1 MQQEDSGIQRMNWR
15 GWASIGA
22 VLACWSLP
30 ALAQLP
36 PMPNIP
42 QIGARDRPAGEHFKI
57 VIPNRPAPVPLILH
71 VSPSGSDEG
80 DGSAARPFASLARAQ
95 QAVRTL
101 NHDHDVT
108 VSLAQGVYR
117 LTAPLRFNA
126 RDGGQNGYTVR
137 WEGAPGLRT
146 MLSGGAPV
154 TGWSQVDKQR
164 NIWMARV
171 PVGMDPRQLSVAG
184 RLVQR
189 ASVEI
194 PRSAVAFH
202 PWGLEIRDPA
212 WRFLATLPDQSR
224 MEIEG
229 MSWFTHRHAMVDHID
244 GDRIVMQQPG
254 WRNNLVGYDTLA
266 RPVSADVARLFLVNA
281 LAFLRDPGHWFVDP
295 KAGRLYYKPLPGEDM
310 NRIEV
315 VLPHLEHLVSIA
327 GTYDDPV
334 RDLEFRRLHFSHT
347 SWRHPSGP
355 DGYASQ
361 QSGAYLSGDLV
372 DYPADPV
379 RDCSWGCWSFERMR
393 NRWSQQPAAVQ
404 VAAARR
410 ILFDEDRFSQL
421 GQIALG
427 IGNNP
432 DANDSGIGLGSSA
445 IEVTNSEFVDL
456 AGGAIMAGGIQ
467 PDAHH
472 PSRPEMGLRD
482 IIIRNN
488 RIKSVSHDYKEQS
501 AILVTY
507 ASGTIIMNNDVSDTP
522 YDGIDVG
529 WGWGANDPGGSAEY
543 WRKQRGYYDQPGN
556 IVYDTPTTLRDTVV
570 KGNRVGRVKQWFPDG
585 GAIYHLSAD
594 PGALIAE
601 NYVYDVAGSGGIAI
615 YLDEGSRYVTVRN
628 NVLDRIGGVWL
639 NLNTQSHI
647 APKRTALDNVATG
660 NWYNGGKLNGEWS
673 DYLNNRA
680 ADNVLV
686 TGKDWPIEAQRIIDA
701 SGVQQAA
708 SRRP

>member
-1 MQQEDSGIQRMNWR
+1 M
-15 GWASIGA
+15 GA
-22 VLACWSLP
+22 VIAIWSLP
-30 ALAQLP
+30 TLAQLP

-42 QIGARDRPAGEHFKI
+42 PVAARDRPAGEHLKI
-57 VIPNRPAPVPLILH
+57 VIPNRPAPVPLVLH
-71 VSPSGSDEG
+71 VSPKGSDDG
-80 DGSAARPFASLARAQ
+80 DGSAARPFASLIRAQ
-95 QAVRTL
+95 QAVRKF
-101 NHDHDVT
+101 NRDHDVT

-117 LTAPLRFNA
+117 LAAPLRFNA

-146 MLSGGAPV
+146 LLSGGTPV
-154 TGWSQVDKQR
+154 TGWRQVDKQR
-164 NIWMARV
+164 NIWVAHV

-184 RLVQR
+184 RLARR
-189 ASVEI
+189 ADMEI

-212 WRFLATLPDQSR
+212 WRFLATLPDQGR
-224 MEIEG
+224 LEVEG

-254 WRNNLVGYDTLA
+254 WHNNLVGYDTIA
-266 RPVSADVARLFLVNA
+266 RPVSTEVARMFLVNS
-281 LAFLRDPGHWFVDP
+281 LAFLRDPGQWFIDP
-295 KAGRLYYKPLPGEDM
+295 KAGQLYYKPMPGEDM

-334 RDLEFRRLHFSHT
+334 RDLEFRRLQFSHT
-347 SWRHPSGP
+347 SWRGPSGP
-355 DGYASQ
+355 GGYASQ
-361 QSGAYLSGDLV
+361 QSGAYLADDLV

-432 DANDSGIGLGSSA
+432 DANDSGVGLGTSA

-456 AGGAIMAGGIQ
+456 AGGAIMAGGVQ
-467 PDAHH
+467 PDAPH

-488 RIKSVSHDYKEQS
+488 RINSVSRDYKEQS

-601 NYVYDVAGSGGIAI
+601 NYIYDVAGAGGIAI
-615 YLDEGSRYVTVRN
+615 YLDEGSRYVTVRH
-628 NVLDRIGGVWL
+628 NVVDKVGGVWL
-639 NLNTQSHI
+639 NLNTQSHV
-647 APKRTALDNVATG
+647 APRRTALDNVATH
-660 NWYNGGKLNGEWS
+660 NWYNSGKLNGEWS
-673 DYLNNRA
+673 DYLNNRTS
-680 ADNVLV
+680 DNIVV
-686 TGKDWPIEAQRIIDA
+686 IGSQWPVEARRVIDA
-701 SGVQQAA
+701 SGVEKVT

>member
-1 MQQEDSGIQRMNWR
+1 MRMR
-15 GWASIGA
+15 
-22 VLACWSLP
+22 WSLICA
-30 ALAQLP
+30 ALAGWPFPTGAQLP
-36 PMPNIP
+36 PMPDIP
-42 QIGARDRPAGEHFKI
+42 QVGARDRQAGGHLRI
-57 VIPNRPAPVPLILH
+57 VIPNRPDAAPLVVH
-71 VSPSGSDEG
+71 VSPKGSDDG
-80 DGSAARPFASLARAQ
+80 DGSATRPFASLVRAQ
-95 QAVRTL
+95 QAVRML

-108 VSLAQGVYR
+108 VALAEGVYR
-117 LTAPLRFNA
+117 LQAPLRFNA

-146 MLSGGAPV
+146 MLSGGTPV
-154 TGWSQVDKQR
+154 TGWSQIDKQR
-164 NIWMARV
+164 DIWVARV

-212 WRFLATLPDQSR
+212 WRFLAKLPDQGR
-224 MEIEG
+224 LEVEG
-229 MSWFTHRHAMVDHID
+229 MSWFTHRHAVVDHID
-244 GDRIVMQQPG
+244 GDRIVMRQPG

-266 RPVSADVARLFLVNA
+266 RPVSVEVARMFLVNA
-281 LAFLRDPGHWFVDP
+281 LAFLRDPGQWFVDP
-295 KAGRLYYKPLPGEDM
+295 KAGQLYYKPMPGENM
-310 NRIEV
+310 SRIEV
-315 VLPHLEHLVSIA
+315 VLPHLDHLVSIA
-327 GTYDDPV
+327 GTYEDPV

-347 SWRHPSGP
+347 SWRRPSGP

-361 QSGAYLSGDLV
+361 QSGAYLAGELV
-372 DYPADPV
+372 DYPADPI

-404 VAAARR
+404 LAAARR
-410 ILFDEDRFSQL
+410 IVFDEDRFSEL

-432 DANDSGIGLGSSA
+432 EANDSGIGFGAAA
-445 IEVTNSEFVDL
+445 IEVTNSEFIDL
-456 AGGAIMAGGIQ
+456 AGGAIMAGGVQ

-482 IIIRNN
+482 IVIRNN
-488 RIKSVSHDYKEQS
+488 RIKGVSHDYKEQS

-507 ASGTIIMNNDVSDTP
+507 ASATIIMNNDVSDTP
-522 YDGIDVG
+522 YDGIDIG

-594 PGALIAE
+594 PGGLIAE
-601 NYVYDVAGSGGIAI
+601 NYIYDVTGAGGIAI

-628 NVLDRIGGVWL
+628 NVIDNVGGVWL

-647 APKRTALDNVATG
+647 APKRTALDNVAMQ
-660 NWYNGGKLNGEWS
+660 NWYNSGKINGEWS
-673 DYLNNRA
+673 KYLNNIEN
-680 ADNVLV
+680 DNVKV
-686 TGKDWPIEAQRIIDA
+686 TGNSWPIEARKIIDS
-701 SGVQQAA
+701 SGVRGT
-708 SRRP
+708 SPTRP